1 MDDVVIVEN
10 LSKSFRLYHERS
22 KSVFDLVR
30 SAFNKNPYEVLNVLN
45 EISFSVKSGEILG
58 ILGKNGIGK
67 TTLLRLIAGIYRPDS
82 GKIVVTGRL
91 IPFLAIGSGFH
102 PELTAIANVKLYG
115 ILLGISRDG
124 MEEKINDII
133 KFAELEKFAD
143 SKLKHFSA
151 GMSAR
156 LAFSTA
162 IHVEPDILLMDEII
176 SVGDLSFQ
184 QKCYDTCISLKN
196 KGKSIIL
203 VTHSMQPVR
212 QYCDRAIFLN
222 EGIIQA
228 IGNTEE
234 VVSQYEKMSAQ
245 KTSEL

>member
-1 MDDVVIVEN
+1 MDDSVIVEN
-10 LSKSFRLYHERS
+10 LSKSFRLYHEKS

-30 SAFNKNPYEVLNVLN
+30 TVINKNPYEMLHVLNDV
-45 EISFSVKSGEILG
+45 SFSVKKGEMLG
-58 ILGKNGIGK
+58 ILGRNGIGK
-67 TTLLRLIAGIYRPDS
+67 TTLLRLIAGIYKPDT
-82 GKIVVTGRL
+82 GKIIINGKLV
-91 IPFLAIGSGFH
+91 PFLAIGSGFH
-102 PELTAIANVKLYG
+102 PELTAISNVKLYG
-115 ILLGISRDG
+115 TLLGISRNGIKDK
-124 MEEKINDII
+124 MDEII

-162 IHVEPDILLMDEII
+162 IHVEPDILLMDEIV

-184 QKCYDTCISLKN
+184 QKSYDACMSLKN

-212 QYCDRAIFLN
+212 EFCDRAILLN
-222 EGIIQA
+222 KGKIEFT
-228 IGNTEE
+228 GNTEE
-234 VVSQYEKMSAQ
+234 VVSQYEKMSI
-245 KTSEL
+245 

>member
-1 MDDVVIVEN
+1 MEDSVIVEN
-10 LSKSFRLYHERS
+10 LSKSFKLYHEKS

-30 SAFNKNPYEVLNVLN
+30 TALNKNTYEMLHVLNDV
-45 EISFSVKSGEILG
+45 SFSVKKGEMLG

-67 TTLLRLIAGIYRPDS
+67 TTLLRLIAGIYKPDAGTITIN
-82 GKIVVTGRL
+82 GKL
-91 IPFLAIGSGFH
+91 IPFLAIGTGFH
-102 PELTAIANVKLYG
+102 PELTAIANVKLYS
-115 ILLGISRDG
+115 ILLGISRNEIKNKLD
-124 MEEKINDII
+124 EII
-133 KFAELEKFAD
+133 EFAELEKFAD
-143 SKLKHFSA
+143 SKIKHFSA

-162 IHVEPDILLMDEII
+162 IHMDPDVLLMDEII

-184 QKCYDTCISLKN
+184 QKSYDACMSLKN

-212 QYCDRAIFLN
+212 QFCDRAIFLN
-222 EGIIQA
+222 KGKIES

-234 VVSQYEKMSAQ
+234 VVTEYEKMF
-245 KTSEL
+245 T

>member
-1 MDDVVIVEN
+1 MNDSLIVEN
-10 LSKSFRLYHERS
+10 LSKSFKLYHEKS
-22 KSVFDLVR
+22 KSIFDLIRTVI
-30 SAFNKNPYEVLNVLN
+30 NKNPYETLHVLND
-45 EISFSVKSGEILG
+45 ISFSVKKGEMLG

-67 TTLLRLIAGIYRPDS
+67 TTLLRLIAGIYKPDN
-82 GKIVVTGRL
+82 GKIIINGKLV
-91 IPFLAIGSGFH
+91 PFLAIGSGFH

-115 ILLGISRDG
+115 TLLGISRN
-124 MEEKINDII
+124 EIKNKIDKII
-133 KFAELEKFAD
+133 EFAELERFSD

-184 QKCYDTCISLKN
+184 QKSYDACMSLKN

-203 VTHSMQPVR
+203 VTHSMQPVKEF
-212 QYCDRAIFLN
+212 CNRAIFLN
-222 EGIIQA
+222 NGKIEA
-228 IGNTEE
+228 MGNPEE
-234 VVSQYEKMSAQ
+234 IVSQYEKISI
-245 KTSEL
+245 KDGDTK

>member
-1 MDDVVIVEN
+1 MDDSVIVEN
-10 LSKSFRLYHERS
+10 LSKSFRLYHEKS

-30 SAFNKNPYEVLNVLN
+30 TAVNRNPYEMLHVLNNV
-45 EISFSVKSGEILG
+45 SFSVKKGEMLG
-58 ILGKNGIGK
+58 ILGRNGIGK
-67 TTLLRLIAGIYRPDS
+67 TTLLRLIAGIYKPDA
-82 GKIVVTGRL
+82 GKITINGKLV
-91 IPFLAIGSGFH
+91 PFLAIGTGFH

-115 ILLGISRDG
+115 TLLGISRTEIKNKLDEI
-124 MEEKINDII
+124 ME
-133 KFAELEKFAD
+133 FAELEKFAD

-162 IHVEPDILLMDEII
+162 IHVDPDILLMDEII

-184 QKCYDTCISLKN
+184 QKSYDACMSLKN

-212 QYCDRAIFLN
+212 EFCDRAILLN
-222 EGIIQA
+222 KGRIES

-234 VVSQYEKMSAQ
+234 VVSQYEKMCI
-245 KTSEL
+245 

>member
-1 MDDVVIVEN
+1 MEDVVQVEN

-22 KSVFDLVR
+22 KTVFDLAR
-30 SAFNKNPYEVLNVLN
+30 SAFNKNPYEILNVLN
-45 EISFSVKSGEILG
+45 DISFSVKNGEILG

-67 TTLLRLIAGIYRPDS
+67 TTLLRLIAGIYKPDS
-82 GKIVVTGRL
+82 GKITVNGRL

-102 PELTAIANVKLYG
+102 PDLTAVANVKLYG
-115 ILLGISRDG
+115 VLLGVSKDRIN
-124 MEEKINDII
+124 EKIDDII

-143 SKLKHFSA
+143 SKLQHFSA

-162 IHVEPDILLMDEII
+162 IHMEPDILLMDEII

-184 QKCYDTCISLKN
+184 QKCYDTCVSLKN

-212 QYCDRAIFLN
+212 QFCDRAILLAD
-222 EGIIQA
+222 GKIQA

-234 VVSQYEKMSAQ
+234 VVSQYEKISSQ
-245 KTSEL
+245 KT

>member
-1 MDDVVIVEN
+1 MQDSVIVEN
-10 LSKSFRLYHERS
+10 LSKSFRLYHEKS

-30 SAFNKNPYEVLNVLN
+30 TALNKNTYEMLHVLNDV
-45 EISFSVKSGEILG
+45 SFSVKKGEMLG

-67 TTLLRLIAGIYRPDS
+67 TTLLRLIAGIYKPDAGTITIN
-82 GKIVVTGRL
+82 GKL
-91 IPFLAIGSGFH
+91 IPFLAIGTGFH

-115 ILLGISRDG
+115 TLLGISRD
-124 MEEKINDII
+124 KIKNKLDEII
-133 KFAELEKFAD
+133 EFAELEKFAD
-143 SKLKHFSA
+143 SRLKHFSA

-162 IHVEPDILLMDEII
+162 IHMEPDILLMDEII

-184 QKCYDTCISLKN
+184 QKSYDACMSLKN

-212 QYCDRAIFLN
+212 QFCDRAIFLN
-222 EGIIQA
+222 KGKIES

-234 VVSQYEKMSAQ
+234 VVMEYEKMF
-245 KTSEL
+245 T